1 MTMLQL
7 AATPYTLR
15 FHKPAP
21 TSRGALTTRAIWF
34 IQAWHDAAPDMA
46 GWGECGPLP
55 GLSRDDTPTFGAEV
69 ERFCAEFNQARH
81 VDTNRALVA
90 VQRVAGAWPSL
101 AFGVETALLDLAS
114 GGRQRL
120 WDTPFARG
128 EAGLP
133 THGLIWVDTPDGI
146 LRQVEAKVAAG
157 FRVIKMKIGAL
168 PFAEE
173 IALLRLVRDAFPAV
187 ELRLDANGAF
197 AAQDALH
204 RLDDLAAFDI
214 AFVEQ
219 PVRSGQWGVMA
230 ELCRHS
236 PVPIALDEELIP
248 ITSAGARAALLSAV
262 RPQILILKPALL
274 GGFAACTAWID
285 EANARSIQWFANS
298 LLESNIGLNAI
309 CQWTSAFGG
318 VRVHGLGS
326 GSLFANN
333 IACPL
338 GLHDSRLAVQ
348 PTLPWHLDAIAGG
361 CPARAGRP
369 EIVE

>member
-1 MTMLQL
+1 MLQL

-21 TSRGALTTRAIWF
+21 TSRGALTTRSIWF
-34 IQAWHDAAPDMA
+34 LRAWHDEAPDLV

-55 GLSRDDTPTFGAEV
+55 GLSRDNTPTFGAEV

-81 VDTNRALVA
+81 ADVNRALVA
-90 VQRVAGAWPSL
+90 VRRIAGDWPSL
-101 AFGVETALLDLAS
+101 AFGVETALLDLAN

-133 THGLIWVDTPDGI
+133 THGLIWMDSPDGI
-146 LRQVEAKVAAG
+146 LRQIEAKIAAG
-157 FRVIKMKIGAL
+157 FGVIKMKIGAQ

-173 IALLRLVRDAFPAV
+173 IALLRIVRSAFPSC

-197 AAQDALH
+197 APDDALH
-204 RLDDLAAFDI
+204 RLDELAALDV

-219 PVRSGQWGVMA
+219 PIRRGQWGVMA

-236 PVPIALDEELIP
+236 PIPIALDEELIP
-248 ITSAGARAALLSAV
+248 IANAGERAALLSAV
-262 RPQILILKPALL
+262 RPQILILKPTLL
-274 GGFAACTAWID
+274 GGFATCAAWID

-333 IACPL
+333 VVGPVH
-338 GLHDSRLAVQ
+338 LHNCQLVMQ
-348 PTLPWHLDAIAGG
+348 PTLPWDLDAIANVRS
-361 CPARAGRP
+361 ARAGQP
-369 EIVE
+369 ECVE